1 MPKSCAAGSTVSAAK
16 AASINLI
23 ENAKWRSIKVQVRC
37 PEFYRCPALENSAY
51 KQDGD
56 AIREGDVI
64 GLIEVMKQF
73 TEAHADRQK

>member
-1 MPKSCAAGSTVSAAK
+1 MAQHQSTSPLSRILSA
-16 AASINLI
+16 
-23 ENAKWRSIKVQVRC
+23 VR
-37 PEFYRCPALENSAY
+37 RWKTRLTSRT
-51 KQDGD
+51 GD